1 MFYLRH
7 AFGIGTLGPL
17 QPVDF
22 LEVAIHVTLV
32 DGPVAIRA
40 VDLLSFKD
48 FLALALVAGS
58 QPAVAHIAELVVLA
72 AVCMALIPPFAAS
85 RTLHALGTVGL
96 HQLVST
102 VSLPAV
108 RAEVLEEDSTID

>member
-7 AFGIGTLGPL
+7 ALGVGTLGPL
-17 QPVDF
+17 QTVDG

-40 VDLLSFKD
+40 VDLLSFED

-72 AVCMALIPPFAAS
+72 AVCMALVPPFAAS
-85 RTLHALGTVGL
+85 RTLHALGTVTLQEREGTETFL
-96 HQLVST
+96 AVGAALLKEYGST
-102 VSLPAV
+102 
-108 RAEVLEEDSTID
+108 

>member
-7 AFGIGTLGPL
+7 AFGIGTLRPL
-17 QPVDF
+17 QPVDG

-40 VDLLSFKD
+40 VDLLSFED

-72 AVCMALIPPFAAS
+72 AVCMALVPPFAAS
-85 RTLHALGTVGL
+85 RTLHALGTVTLQEREGTETFL
-96 HQLVST
+96 AVGAALLKEYGST
-102 VSLPAV
+102 
-108 RAEVLEEDSTID
+108 

>member
-85 RTLHALGTVGL
+85 RTLNALGTVTLQERKCTESFFAVGAAL
-96 HQLVST
+96 LKEYSST
-102 VSLPAV
+102 
-108 RAEVLEEDSTID
+108 